1 MTIKLTIIF
10 ILTSTFLFTQ
20 NRFDT
25 KVYGQQILDGKVI
38 YDGTNEEKMFR
49 TLDSLLCK
57 DKNNK
62 VFYFSVS
69 NKIQSFTDGA
79 LTEYFAGIARKYYF
93 GNTNDFLTN
102 TSKMTSK
109 DLNNWLGL
117 VAYDLALDEK
127 DIKKLPKI
135 QKRLDG
141 LVTKCNNRQKDILK
155 KCNDNLYKQI
165 KFNLENL

>member
-62 VFYFSVS
+62 VFY
-69 NKIQSFTDGA
+69 
-79 LTEYFAGIARKYYF
+79 
-93 GNTNDFLTN
+93 
-102 TSKMTSK
+102 
-109 DLNNWLGL
+109 
-117 VAYDLALDEK
+117 
-127 DIKKLPKI
+127 
-135 QKRLDG
+135 
-141 LVTKCNNRQKDILK
+141 
-155 KCNDNLYKQI
+155 
-165 KFNLENL
+165 